1 MKGLIIMSENK
12 PTPEQI
18 QALIEYASKKLGVT
32 PEQIADTVEG
42 DLAQMVKSRLSEA
55 DIARFQAMVSD
66 KDKLEKM
73 LKSPQAKQLVDKLLN
88 KN

>member
-1 MKGLIIMSENK
+1 MSENK